1 MKSKKIILITVAS
14 ILIISSFGIYNYLD
28 IKFKSKKEGL
38 TNSLSVQIT
47 RTRLKLKKTKYRKII
62 FIILI

>member
-38 TNSLSVQIT
+38 TNSLSV
-47 RTRLKLKKTKYRKII
+47 
-62 FIILI
+62 